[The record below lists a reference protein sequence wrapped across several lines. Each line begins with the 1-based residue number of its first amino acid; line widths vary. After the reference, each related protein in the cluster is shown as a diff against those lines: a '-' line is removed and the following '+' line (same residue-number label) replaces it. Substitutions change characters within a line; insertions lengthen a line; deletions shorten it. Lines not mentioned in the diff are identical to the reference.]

1 MKGLATNLQ
10 AALFY
15 CKTFFLSISITA
27 RYSPMSMHSR
37 HSVFDRSSQDSIN
50 ALHYSSRVLGD
61 SESHHVIELTKVG
74 ETLP

>member
-10 AALFY
+10 AAMFY
-15 CKTFFLSISITA
+15 CKTLFLSISVTA
-27 RYSPMSMHSR
+27 RYSTMTMHSR
-37 HSVFDRSSQDSIN
+37 YSVFDTWSQDSIN
-50 ALHYSSRVLGD
+50 ALHYSSLVLGD